1 MPLSFPALL
10 EFLPRWMVNF
20 VKCLLFI
27 YWDNYTLFKSQN
39 MLNYINSQILISL
52 RFLGWAP
59 CVMMYY
65 LFWIEYDENWL
76 RTFSSVFLITLFC
89 GSPLLFFFFF
99 WSFFLLLM
107 CMWWFPHYMCSEA
120 LEFPWVVVIDLFLLF
135 QCSIA
140 HWWCHLVWN
149 LLFVKGLAT
158 VQFLLWKE
166 PYSAWTSFVNISNS
180 VRSVGS
186 SLSQQ

>member
-1 MPLSFPALL
+1 MSPTVFRMPLSFPTLL

-27 YWDNYTLFKSQN
+27 YWDNYILFKSQN

-52 RFLGWAP
+52 LFLGWAP

-99 WSFFLLLM
+99 FKLLSAFDVYVMISSLHVFRSTWISMGGCHRLVSPLSVFYCSLM
-107 CMWWFPHYMCSEA
+107 MPS
-120 LEFPWVVVIDLFLLF
+120 
-135 QCSIA
+135 
-140 HWWCHLVWN
+140 
-149 LLFVKGLAT
+149 GLKFT
-158 VQFLLWKE
+158 FCKR
-166 PYSAWTSFVNISNS
+166 FSNS
-180 VRSVGS
+180 SVS
-186 SLSQQ
+186 FMERALLSLNKLC